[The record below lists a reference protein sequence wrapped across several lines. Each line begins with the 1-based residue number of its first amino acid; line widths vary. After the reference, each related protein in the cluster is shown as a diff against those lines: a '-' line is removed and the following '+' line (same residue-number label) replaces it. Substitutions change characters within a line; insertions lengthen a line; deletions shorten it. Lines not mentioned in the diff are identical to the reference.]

1 MNTPTLETERLLLR
15 RFTEADIDAL
25 YALLR
30 DEEVNTFL
38 PWFPAECVEDA
49 RRFYEERYAA
59 VYARPRGY
67 AYAVCLKAGGGPI
80 GYIKV
85 EMDDSYDFGYALQRP
100 FWGQGLVTEAGRAVV
115 ERVRADGLP
124 YITATHDVNNP
135 RQRRRDAAAGDEV
148 LLFLQGAVGSPKT
161 SPSFSGCIS
170 FISTGRTTA
179 SIPNTGSCTKTLL
192 RSRIAC
198 SKPRRRQDTGRR
210 NLSAALRAVCVQTG
224 GYRPTL
230 CGFRRTP
237 FRGPRRKPLPSA
249 LRRRRRAGSSVL
261 FREIPLLCAAVRRNP
276 FRRTCFMRLPLCA
289 EEGKLR
295 RLAMYPS
302 VRPAPDRCSYPACGA
317 GLRRP
322 HIVSLQS
329 LCSVL
334 WIWREYSPSAAFDN
348 LHAMRA
354 SKKADNRRF
363 HQIAAEI
370 YVQNADCNLTK

>member
-1 MNTPTLETERLLLR
+1 M
-15 RFTEADIDAL
+15 
-25 YALLR
+25 
-30 DEEVNTFL
+30 
-38 PWFPAECVEDA
+38 
-49 RRFYEERYAA
+49 
-59 VYARPRGY
+59 
-67 AYAVCLKAGGGPI
+67 
-80 GYIKV
+80 
-85 EMDDSYDFGYALQRP
+85 
-100 FWGQGLVTEAGRAVV
+100 
-115 ERVRADGLP
+115 
-124 YITATHDVNNP
+124 
-135 RQRRRDAAAGDEV
+135 
-148 LLFLQGAVGSPKT
+148 
-161 SPSFSGCIS
+161 
-170 FISTGRTTA
+170 
-179 SIPNTGSCTKTLL
+179 
-192 RSRIAC
+192 C
-198 SKPRRRQDTGRR
+198 SKPCRRQDTGRR

-224 GYRPTL
+224 GYSPTL
-230 CGFRRTP
+230 CGYR
-237 FRGPRRKPLPSA
+237 RGPRFGVP
-249 LRRRRRAGSSVL
+249 AGSRSRLRCGAGGGRV
-261 FREIPLLCAAVRRNP
+261 PLCFFGKFPFYVRRCGGILSAAP
-276 FRRTCFMRLPLCA
+276 AFMRLPLCA